1 MGSKKRASSDKDSKS
16 SKKPRTEKYEKHAKH
31 TTSAFINADAT
42 DLDPTLS
49 SLFTARAPPA
59 SDPVIEQIVPSVKT
73 PRSKQVETAPLVEAG
88 EVDSDDDNDNDD
100 DDDDDDGTLSSISEE
115 LNYSSDEDIERVEV
129 VEEPVASEAT
139 VHISQSDD
147 TSRRRRKHKDDNDN
161 LEAEHL
167 SRVAREADKAA
178 EKARPHRPATSD
190 IDMSDAASS
199 DSDNDTKIPQHI
211 SLQQDGDDDMQKA
224 QRTVFVSN
232 VSTTAIKS
240 KSARKEL
247 MTHMSSFFFSSV
259 AAPPT
264 GQPSHA
270 IESIRFRS
278 TAYAGK
284 IPKKAAYAKKELM
297 DETTLSTNA
306 YVVYS
311 SPTLARQAAISLNGT
326 VTLDRHIHVDE
337 VAHPAKVDHH
347 KCIFV
352 GNLGFVDDESR
363 IDAANAEDG
372 RQVRR
377 GRKTPSDIEEGLWRT
392 FSKCGSVTNVRVVR
406 DSKTRVG
413 KGIAY
418 VQFSDENAVEAALLY
433 NDKKF
438 PPMLPRKLR
447 VSRAKA
453 HKRNARPGADSTR
466 NVANANTA
474 KLGKKG
480 GYVPKMTPEQQ
491 SQLGRANRLLGS
503 QAAMRMRTGKG
514 DHKPTGIRAPE
525 SFVFEGHRASQ
536 QSGGAGGSNK
546 KPKGKPT
553 GRGAKRASAWK
564 AGNRAKAPK

>member
-1 MGSKKRASSDKDSKS
+1 MGSKKRASSDKESAS
-16 SKKPRTEKYEKHAKH
+16 SKKPRTEKYEKSSKPTA
-31 TTSAFINADAT
+31 SVFANADST
-42 DLDPTLS
+42 TLDPTLS
-49 SLFTARAPPA
+49 SLFTARAPAPA
-59 SDPVIEQIVPSVKT
+59 EPSVEAIIVPVKT
-73 PRSKQVETAPLVEAG
+73 SRPKQTK
-88 EVDSDDDNDNDD
+88 DDSSDDAEEDAGDD
-100 DDDDDDGTLSSISEE
+100 DDTLSSVSEE
-115 LNYSSDEDIERVEV
+115 LDYSSDEEIERVEV
-129 VEEPVASEAT
+129 IEEPISSEKPE
-139 VHISQSDD
+139 HISKSED
-147 TSRRRRKHKDDNDN
+147 TTRRRRKHRDDNDN

-167 SRVAREADKAA
+167 SRVAREADKIA
-178 EKARPHRPATSD
+178 EKARPLRPVTSD

-199 DSDNDTKIPQHI
+199 GSDDDDTKIPQHI
-211 SLQQDGDDDMQKA
+211 SLQQGGDDDMQKA

-240 KSARKEL
+240 KSAKKEL
-247 MTHMSSFFFSSV
+247 MTHMSSFFSSV
-259 AAPPT
+259 TAPQT
-264 GQPSHA
+264 GQPAHS

-311 SPTLARQAAISLNGT
+311 SSPLARQAAISLNGT

-337 VAHPAKVDHH
+337 VAHPAKIDHH
-347 KCIFV
+347 KCVFV

-363 IDAANAEDG
+363 IDAANEEEG

-392 FSKCGSVTNVRVVR
+392 FSKCGQVTNVRVVR

-418 VQFSDENAVEAALLY
+418 VQFSDENAVEAALQY
-433 NDKKF
+433 NEKKF

-466 NVANANTA
+466 NVVNANTT
-474 KLGKKG
+474 KLGKKGG

-514 DHKPTGIRAPE
+514 GNAPSGMRAPE

-536 QSGGAGGSNK
+536 KSGSGARAGGNK
-546 KPKGKPT
+546 KSKGKPT

-564 AGNRAKAPK
+564 ASDRAKSGK